1 MRILKRNKVITIL
14 GRKIAN
20 TYLKSQQDRYYPI
33 ENTTFTKFYKD
44 YKDFFWVIK
53 KVYFKYRVLKVI
65 KPN

>member
-1 MRILKRNKVITIL
+1 MKVLKRNKVITIL

-20 TYLKSQQDRYYPI
+20 TYLRSQQDRCYPI
-33 ENTTFTKFYKD
+33 ENTKFTKLHED
-44 YKDFFWVIK
+44 YKDFFWILK

>member
-1 MRILKRNKVITIL
+1 MRTLKKNRVITIL

-20 TYLKSQQDRYYPI
+20 TYLRSRQDRYFPI
-33 ENTTFTKFYKD
+33 ENIAFTKFYKD
-44 YKDFFWVIK
+44 YQDFFWVIK